1 MPNHVLSKIAVT
13 NPDVIKA
20 LQSANAKID
29 FNQIIPSPEIFNE
42 FGGMVRYLG
51 SDFDEFLDFLK

>member
-29 FNQIIPSPEIFNE
+29 INSARKTKLFC
-42 FGGMVRYLG
+42 LK
-51 SDFDEFLDFLK
+51 FLMNLAVWFRI